1 MHGMRKLRGLVP
13 YPGNSLTPAPDT
25 AAAGPRRYPDGVKD
39 GALRL
44 GKLPA
49 SLLRELL
56 PARETLPPE
65 VLLGPAVGE
74 DACAIEL
81 PGGTLVAATDPITL
95 TSSAVGAHAVVVNA
109 NDVAVMGV
117 RPRWFLAAVLLPEG
131 TSAKQVRALFRATRE
146 ALEEIG
152 ATLVGGH
159 TEVTAAVTQPVVVGQ
174 MLGLSEDGHFVRSGG
189 AAWATRCSRSAPLP
203 WKAPRFWRRRPHPV

>member
-1 MHGMRKLRGLVP
+1 MRKLGGLLP
-13 YPGNSLTPAPDT
+13 YRGNSLTPAPDS
-25 AAAGPRRYPDGVKD
+25 AASGSRRYPEGVKD

-56 PARETLPPE
+56 PAPETLPPE

-81 PGGTLVAATDPITL
+81 PAGVLVVATDPITL
-95 TSSAVGAHAVVVNA
+95 TSSALGAHAVVVNA

-117 RPRWFLAAVLLPEG
+117 RPRWFLAAMLLPEG
-131 TSAKQVRALFRATRE
+131 TSAKQVQIGRAH
-146 ALEEIG
+146 
-152 ATLVGGH
+152 V
-159 TEVTAAVTQPVVVGQ
+159 
-174 MLGLSEDGHFVRSGG
+174 
-189 AAWATRCSRSAPLP
+189 
-203 WKAPRFWRRRPHPV
+203 